1 MYVDRMDKPPAPM
14 LDDYDELVARGQV
27 RVAIARND
35 ALLGLIVS
43 WPEPDHL
50 HVSNVAVDPSAQ
62 GQGVGTA
69 LIADAE
75 ATARGQRLPQL
86 RLYTNA
92 AMAENLTYYPK
103 VGFEETHREHQD
115 GYERVFYRRS
125 VPIERE

>member
-1 MYVDRMDKPPAPM
+1 M
-14 LDDYDELVARGQV
+14 
-27 RVAIARND
+27 
-35 ALLGLIVS
+35 
-43 WPEPDHL
+43 
-50 HVSNVAVDPSAQ
+50 
-62 GQGVGTA
+62 GTA

-103 VGFEETHREHQD
+103 VGFEETHLEHQD